1 MFNPLAAKLSSFT
14 DLADGDVAAL
24 DALLGAPVTGHAHSD
39 VIREGDRPEQVIL
52 LLRGWACRYKVLE
65 NGSRQIV
72 AYLVPGDLC
81 DPHVFILDVMDHS
94 IGLLTDAT
102 LAFISREAI
111 IRLTDCCPKIAR
123 ALWWSTLVDE
133 AVLRHWLVNLGQ
145 RDAFDRVAHL
155 FCELWDRMRQVCLDA
170 GDALEVPL
178 TQEQLGDTMA
188 LTTVHTNR
196 VIQRMRTEGLISVTR
211 KMIRVHD
218 IERLRAMCG
227 YDPTYLHLRRRA

>member
-1 MFNPLAAKLSSFT
+1 M
-14 DLADGDVAAL
+14 
-24 DALLGAPVTGHAHSD
+24 
-39 VIREGDRPEQVIL
+39 
-52 LLRGWACRYKVLE
+52 
-65 NGSRQIV
+65 
-72 AYLVPGDLC
+72 
-81 DPHVFILDVMDHS
+81 
-94 IGLLTDAT
+94 
-102 LAFISREAI
+102 
-111 IRLTDCCPKIAR
+111 
-123 ALWWSTLVDE
+123 
-133 AVLRHWLVNLGQ
+133 LRHWLVNLGQ

>member
-1 MFNPLAAKLSSFT
+1 
-14 DLADGDVAAL
+14 
-24 DALLGAPVTGHAHSD
+24 
-39 VIREGDRPEQVIL
+39 VIL
-52 LLRGWACRYKVLE
+52 LLSGWDCRYKVLAD
-65 NGSRQIV
+65 GSKQIV

-81 DPHVFILDVMDHS
+81 DPHVFILKAMDHS
-94 IGLLTDAT
+94 IGLRTDAT
-102 LAFISREAI
+102 LAFNSREAI
-111 IRLTDCCPKIAR
+111 ISVTDRCPKIAR

-155 FCELWDRMRQVCLDA
+155 FCELWDRMRQVGLRE
-170 GDALEVPL
+170 GEALEVPL

-196 VIQRMRTEGLISVTR
+196 VIQRMRAEGLISVTR

-218 IERLRAMCG
+218 VARLRALCG
-227 YDPTYLHLRRRA
+227 YDPTYLHLRRRK